1 VGEGGAESRGEGE
14 AVSRLN
20 DIRTAVAAHVTTAF
34 TAAGETVTLSAI
46 PDVFDALNISEYPH
60 ARIIFVEEDPERL
73 AFKQQRRRVVGEIA
87 IGMFG
92 ETVTRETVDAR
103 IEAIRDLIFAD
114 PYLSAS
120 VDDITAEAGVTVSN
134 PDENKVF
141 GTLDITT
148 EEVF

>member
-1 VGEGGAESRGEGE
+1 M
-14 AVSRLN
+14 SRLN

-34 TAAGETVTLSAI
+34 TNAGETVTLSAD
-46 PDVFDALNISEYPH
+46 PDTFESLDASEFPH

-73 AFKQQRRRVVGEIA
+73 AFRQQRRRVIGEIA

-114 PYLSAS
+114 EDLSAA
-120 VDDITAEAGVTVSN
+120 VDDITAESGITVSN
-134 PDENKVF
+134 PDERKVF
-141 GTLDITT
+141 GTLEITT